1 MELSAVQ
8 QSVLVG
14 TLLGDGCLAKHGR
27 FHRLH
32 VKHKA
37 AHIALV
43 EYKHVVF
50 SGFVTMQLHRFDQ
63 HLGGKRHPCA
73 QFATRTSPLFSEWY
87 ARFYR
92 DGRKHVPVDI
102 ERLLTPLAVA
112 VWLMDDGA
120 ADYAGVT
127 FQTHNFV
134 SEDIA
139 RLTEALSGKFH
150 LAVNTRPNKRGLV
163 IYVAARSLPR
173 LRELIGRHVL
183 PDFTYKLVPR
193 RERTCR
199 GSDRT
204 LTP

>member
-1 MELSAVQ
+1 MDLSATQ

-43 EYKHVVF
+43 EYKHEVF
-50 SGFVTMQLHRFDQ
+50 TGFVTMQLDRFDQ
-63 HLGGKRHPCA
+63 RLGTKRYPCA
-73 QFATRTSPLFSEWY
+73 QFATRTSPVFTGWY
-87 ARFYR
+87 ERFYR

-102 ERLLTPLAVA
+102 EWLLTPLAVA
-112 VWLMDDGA
+112 VWFMDDGA

-127 FQTHNFV
+127 LQTHSFV
-134 SEDIA
+134 GSEVRRLVEVLCGRFALVASA
-139 RLTEALSGKFH
+139 R
-150 LAVNTRPNKRGLV
+150 RNKGGEI

-173 LRELIGRHVL
+173 LRELVEPHVL
-183 PDFTYKLVPR
+183 PEFAYKLVPR
-193 RERTCR
+193 RERAV
-199 GSDRT
+199 GPDRT